1 MMLALGTVT
10 DLELTALRSMMEKEK
25 ELQTEHRSEDQ
36 GISKCSWQKIKR
48 VLERFIESLIRLNRV
63 SEIREN
69 GSLRS
74 FLLPCI

>member
-36 GISKCSWQKIKR
+36 GISKS
-48 VLERFIESLIRLNRV
+48 S
-63 SEIREN
+63 
-69 GSLRS
+69 
-74 FLLPCI
+74 